1 LPAVSAGHT
10 PTVNFEE
17 LGKKAKDFLDSEEGE
32 KRSDE
37 ALDKAAQFVD
47 EKTGDRYDQQV
58 AKGRDLA
65 DERIGRT
72 DEEDPRP

>member
-1 LPAVSAGHT
+1 LPAVLAGHT
-10 PTVNFEE
+10 PTVDFGE